1 MERRMEE
8 NLLRWLE
15 EESDQDDLIE
25 SEQEEDLREE
35 ENIIN
40 SPHETDTEQEDVE
53 NDEIAEQ
60 NNSDS
65 DDSIPLADLA
75 TYKSRNETEWRKRP
89 FPATRVRSHNIIQ
102 RPLGPKGSACNA
114 STPLQCFELFFDT
127 DVYESLV
134 NCTNIYI
141 NTIKT
146 TYQRE
151 RDAKPT
157 TLVEMRAFVGLLIVI
172 GANRSGRQN
181 LKDFWDNS
189 IGTGFELVYLT
200 MSINR
205 FRFLLRSLRFDN
217 IRDRPQRQEIDKLA
231 AIRYFIEKM

>member
-1 MERRMEE
+1 MEE
-8 NLLRWLE
+8 NILRWLE
-15 EESDQDDLIE
+15 EESDEDDLIV

-35 ENIIN
+35 ENIIH
-40 SPHETDTEQEDVE
+40 SPHSTDTEQEDDE
-53 NDEIAEQ
+53 NDGIAGQ

-65 DDSIPLADLA
+65 DESVPLADLPS
-75 TYKSRNETEWRKRP
+75 YKSRNETEWRKRS

-102 RPLGPKGSACNA
+102 KPLGPKGTACNA
-114 STPLQCFELFFDT
+114 STPLQCFELFFDP
-127 DVYESLV
+127 DVFESLV

-146 TYQRE
+146 KYQRE

-157 TLVEMRAFVGLLIVI
+157 NLTEMRAFVGLLIVI

-181 LKDFWDNS
+181 LRDFWDNS

-200 MSINR
+200 ISINR
-205 FRFLLRSLRFDN
+205 FCFLL
-217 IRDRPQRQEIDKLA
+217 
-231 AIRYFIEKM
+231 